1 MATGSPKYNVVA
13 LVRFKKKFRSFNL
26 FKLPISPCIL
36 FKIRVEEVD
45 SFMYQT
51 VGQTAVPMISKCME
65 LPLYQQRLNGTAI
78 DQSLEYKTTSGDE
91 TEDLVLLLSK
101 AISAHPEI
109 NAVSVGAILSSY
121 QANRVQNV

>member
-1 MATGSPKYNVVA
+1 
-13 LVRFKKKFRSFNL
+13 
-26 FKLPISPCIL
+26 
-36 FKIRVEEVD
+36 
-45 SFMYQT
+45 MYQT
-51 VGQTAVPMISKCME
+51 VGQTAVPMISRCME

-91 TEDLVLLLSK
+91 TEDLFLLLSK
-101 AISAHPEI
+101 AISEHPEI